1 MWEGLSRGLLNT
13 ICTIVGLL
21 LIVYEAGFRGE
32 PRPVLVAAY
41 MALVAGPVG
50 MEALRR
56 AGAGGSSVG
65 SSSTKK
71 DDSSGGTS

>member
-1 MWEGLSRGLLNT
+1 MREGLSRGFLNT
-13 ICTIVGLL
+13 ICTFVGLA

-50 MEALRR
+50 IEALRK
-56 AGAGGSSVG
+56 SVG
-65 SSSTKK
+65 
-71 DDSSGGTS
+71 GGGAHEKGNTDRVEEKG